1 MPLPDPIL
9 IVQTAFLGDVI
20 LTLPLATALRGLVP
34 GARIDLLVTPSAA
47 GIVAGH
53 PDIRETL
60 VYDKRGADSGLAGFF
75 RMKDIIG
82 GRGYGCAIVPHRS
95 LRSAALARMAGI
107 PVRIGFD
114 SSAGRMLYT
123 RTVPYRRTLHE
134 VDRNLRLLEGIGVA
148 VPTTPPARLA
158 AGEEGER
165 RVREFLSSAGA
176 GEPGRNI
183 AIAPGSIWRTK
194 RWPSGRYAALAAAL
208 AGRGHRIILV
218 GGPGDVEICA
228 EVGAAVNG
236 NGERA
241 GAINACG
248 KFSIL
253 ESAELIRSAA
263 LLICNDSAP
272 LHLAGA
278 VGTPVLAIFGPTIPG
293 FGFGPRGPLD
303 RVLENRGLWCRPCS
317 IHGGDRCPV
326 GGFACMEGV
335 SVDEVFRAALAMTGT
350 GGPA

>member
-9 IVQTAFLGDVI
+9 VVQTAFLGDVI

-53 PDIRETL
+53 PEIRETL
-60 VYDKRGADSGLAGFF
+60 IYDKRGADAGPAGFL
-75 RMKDIIG
+75 RMKNVVG
-82 GRGYGCAIVPHRS
+82 GRKYGCAIVPHRS
-95 LRSAALARMAGI
+95 LRSAALVWMAGI

-114 SSAGRMLYT
+114 SSVGRMLFT
-123 RTVPYRRTLHE
+123 RTVRYRRALHE
-134 VDRNLRLLEGIGVA
+134 ADRNLRLLEGLGLA
-148 VPTTPPARLA
+148 VPTTPPVRLA
-158 AGEEGER
+158 AGEEGR
-165 RVREFLSSAGA
+165 LRVREFLSSAGA
-176 GEPGRNI
+176 GGPERDI
-183 AIAPGSIWRTK
+183 AIAPGSVWRTK

-218 GGPGDVEICA
+218 GGPGDEKICG
-228 EVGAAVNG
+228 EVAAAVNG
-236 NGERA
+236 NGERT
-241 GAINACG
+241 GAIDACG

-293 FGFGPRGPLD
+293 FGFGPRGSLD
-303 RVLENRGLWCRPCS
+303 RVLENRGLWCRPCA

-326 GGFACMEGV
+326 GRFACMEAV

-350 GGPA
+350 GSPA